1 MLGTGPVDLVDFLG
15 VGIVSVESPEL
26 ALDVTEEQKEVRT
39 IAPVDHV
46 LLSKNTSVKK
56 ATNFHLCKKYVWG
69 GGEGD
74 ENRPH

>member
-46 LLSKNTSVKK
+46 LLSKNRLSVKK
-56 ATNFHLCKKYVWG
+56 ATNFYLSKKYVGLTSFG
-69 GGEGD
+69 GRRG
-74 ENRPH
+74 